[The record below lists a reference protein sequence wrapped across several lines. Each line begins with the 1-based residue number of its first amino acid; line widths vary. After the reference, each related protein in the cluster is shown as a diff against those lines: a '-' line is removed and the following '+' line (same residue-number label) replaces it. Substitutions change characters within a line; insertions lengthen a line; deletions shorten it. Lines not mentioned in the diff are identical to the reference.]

1 MTNSLVLQPKRVSRS
16 TVWRILVYSEAIG
29 EERGK
34 EEEERACWERSKL
47 PPAPL
52 GESRHSH
59 LYFCFQKPPHWSPAS
74 CLNPLSISRRRW
86 ALGCSTDSNL
96 ATSIPCLGPVC
107 GSQCT
112 RVKSRILVK
121 AHG

>member
-74 CLNPLSISRRRW
+74 CLNPAVDLSQEVGTGMFYRLKSCHFHPLLR
-86 ALGCSTDSNL
+86 T
-96 ATSIPCLGPVC
+96 CLWLPVHS
-107 GSQCT
+107 G
-112 RVKSRILVK
+112 
-121 AHG
+121 